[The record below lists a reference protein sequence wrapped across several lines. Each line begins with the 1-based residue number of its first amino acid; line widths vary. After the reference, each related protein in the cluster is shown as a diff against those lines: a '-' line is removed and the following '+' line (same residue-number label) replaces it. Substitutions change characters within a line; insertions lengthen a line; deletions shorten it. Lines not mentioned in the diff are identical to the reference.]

1 MGLFSNRFDVEQSIN
16 DAMTNQAMSFGQLD
30 RSAYAPMTAANA
42 LQSDMAGRGIGM
54 MLGGQDPMMAKQNAI
69 DEIMTKYPDPDT
81 PEEMDA
87 IANEL
92 SKAGFPDL
100 SLEVRNVGIELQK
113 TKTTLTT
120 PNKDLLN
127 QIDTQLSASIITD
140 ELLDSYLL
148 SKQPL
153 DENGLPTPFK
163 IGNKTD
169 VGSGNTTQAAY
180 DSKKSA
186 AKKELEAQFKA
197 FRNFISRDKSKTV
210 NEINNILS
218 NTTLL
223 TNEFKNWAKTQGNKR
238 AQWLDNNMLIANPS
252 TSMTSTDE
260 PITSNLENTEQSVG
274 LLNLTGEELEAA
286 QIQAEQILNNK
297 PEEHKQI
304 FDKLQKIIDD
314 SFFAND
320 PSRALDPAQLIMY
333 ETLKQKYG
341 DTASINSSAFSQPDS
356 QMWFQEMLSNVG
368 TPQAPDIIAMGG
380 EVA

>member
-1 MGLFSNRFDVEQSIN
+1 MIK
-16 DAMTNQAMSFGQLD
+16 
-30 RSAYAPMTAANA
+30 
-42 LQSDMAGRGIGM
+42 
-54 MLGGQDPMMAKQNAI
+54 KQNAI

-274 LLNLTGEELEAA
+274 LLNLTSEELEAA

-304 FDKLQKIIDD
+304 FDKLQKIIND

-356 QMWFQEMLSNVG
+356 QMWFQEMLSNVEG
-368 TPQAPDIIAMGG
+368 TQIA
-380 EVA
+380 